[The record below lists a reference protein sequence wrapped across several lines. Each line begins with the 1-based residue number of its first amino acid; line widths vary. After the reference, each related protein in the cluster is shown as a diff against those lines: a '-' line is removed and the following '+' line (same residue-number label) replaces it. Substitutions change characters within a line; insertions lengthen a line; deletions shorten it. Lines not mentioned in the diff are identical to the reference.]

1 MSWMLVLSLV
11 LSVALFIYLIVA
23 MLYPEKF
30 L

>member
-1 MSWMLVLSLV
+1 MSWMIVLSLV
-11 LSVALFIYLIVA
+11 LSVALFVYLIVA